1 MSGSTK
7 RIDARGLP
15 CPQPVVLTK
24 KAIEEGGFDILE
36 VRVDGPT
43 ARQNVTRFATHGGY
57 AAEAVDGE
65 GGASTIRIRPSAA
78 STAAPASTNAPAAA
92 GTPALETSSH
102 GANGGAV
109 ADTLFVSS
117 DKIGSGADELGE
129 LLMRGFIKTLLEA
142 KSLPKRIIFMNSGV
156 RLAVE
161 GSPSVESLIAL
172 STRGVEVLACGTCL
186 DYYGLKDKLAAG
198 RVSNM
203 FEISGFL
210 LEGKTLSL

>member
-1 MSGSTK
+1 
-7 RIDARGLP
+7 
-15 CPQPVVLTK
+15 VLTK
-24 KAIEEGGFDILE
+24 KAFEEGGFDILE
-36 VRVDGPT
+36 VKVDGPT
-43 ARQNVTRFATHGGY
+43 ARENVTRFATHGGY

-65 GGASTIRIRPSAA
+65 GGSSTIRIRPSAA
-78 STAAPASTNAPAAA
+78 SAAASASTNAPA
-92 GTPALETSSH
+92 GTPAPEPSPL
-102 GANGGAV
+102 GASGGAV

-142 KSLPKRIIFMNSGV
+142 KSLPRRIIFMNSGV

-161 GSPSVESLIAL
+161 GSPSVESLRDLA
-172 STRGVEVLACGTCL
+172 SRGVEVLACGTCL
-186 DYYGLKDKLAAG
+186 DYYSLKDKLAVG

-210 LEGKTLSL
+210 LEGRTLSL